1 MIYTHTT
8 SALKQAARMGNRVA
22 ANHKTSEEVGYSALA
37 CAIIKQAVDDYR
49 YAEGIINGSRQVKE
63 ESYSNRMEGR
73 AEWVKEEVT
82 RFFKGQWYGILCDIP
97 GEVILKKLGA
107 KA

>member
-1 MIYTHTT
+1 
-8 SALKQAARMGNRVA
+8 MGNRA
-22 ANHKTSEEVGYSALA
+22 ATNHKATEEAGYAALA
-37 CAIIKQAVDDYR
+37 CAIVKQAVEDYR
-49 YAEGIINGSRQVKE
+49 YAEQVLNGTRQVSE

-107 KA
+107 G